1 MKPAQKRRDQRRRF
15 HQRRAR
21 RAARNRK
28 RTKERKS
35 RPDQTRPTKYYLPHK
50 HKPIVCPPSLHID
63 RDPISTAAALQFLCE
78 LHNVIVQGKYDRVT
92 IDHRELQDI
101 SPAAVLVLLAYTHH
115 AMQQQPQIRLKA
127 LLPTAPDVLSL
138 LQSAGYFEYYQLHS
152 PIPPDKQ
159 AGVLGHIR
167 EQGVKTKRVE
177 EFMRRLPP
185 SLVQTSSLYEALIE
199 AAKNTVEWAYSREE
213 LHPYWWLMAAHP
225 PKSGEISICFVDLG
239 VGIPKTI
246 RVRLK
251 DRVPLLNPQGCELIR
266 KAVMQGKYSNT
277 QKPNRGNGLPT
288 LKRLI
293 DSGPHG
299 QMTVLSLGSFFQYKR
314 GSYCDDGSPTTL
326 AKEIHKGSNL
336 RGTVISWKIA
346 KQ

>member
-1 MKPAQKRRDQRRRF
+1 MARPAK
-15 HQRRAR
+15 H
-21 RAARNRK
+21 
-28 RTKERKS
+28 
-35 RPDQTRPTKYYLPHK
+35 YLPHK

-78 LHNVIVQGKYDRVT
+78 LHKTIAQGKYDRVT
-92 IDHRELQDI
+92 IDHQALKDI
-101 SPAAVLVLLAYTHH
+101 SPAAVLVLLAYTHD
-115 AMQQQPQIRLKA
+115 AMQQQPLIRLKA
-127 LLPTAPDVLSL
+127 LLPTDPDVLSL
-138 LQSAGYFEYYQLHS
+138 LQSVGYFEYYKLNN
-152 PIPPDKQ
+152 PVPPDER
-159 AGVLGHIR
+159 AGVLGHIH
-167 EQGVKTKRVE
+167 EQGVKTQRIAD
-177 EFMRRLPP
+177 FIQRLPAG
-185 SLVQTSSLYEALIE
+185 LIKASSLYEALIE
-199 AAKNTVEWAYSREE
+199 AAQNTDEWAYQRSEPQR
-213 LHPYWWLMAAHP
+213 HWWLMAAHP

-251 DRVPLLNPQGCELIR
+251 DRIPLIYPQGCELIH
-266 KAVMQGKYSNT
+266 KAVMEGKYSRT
-277 QKPNRGNGLPT
+277 QKSNRGNGLPT

-314 GSYCDDGSPTTL
+314 GSYCADGHPATL
-326 AKEIHKGSNL
+326 AKELHKGSDL